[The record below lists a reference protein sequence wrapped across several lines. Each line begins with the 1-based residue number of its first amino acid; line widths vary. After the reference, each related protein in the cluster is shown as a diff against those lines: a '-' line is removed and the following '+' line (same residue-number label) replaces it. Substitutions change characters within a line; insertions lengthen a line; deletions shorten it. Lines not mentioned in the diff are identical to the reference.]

1 MGWKPFPFKLYMVN
15 WNADMHKRN
24 RNHWFISDCFW
35 VFYYLIIII
44 HGVTVSLLLQ
54 YWLVIWLPVFSQIVF
69 IYISW
74 DFDEEKQLFKVL
86 VILNRQNISS
96 IWGLSLEDNAVV
108 SYFLKVNNEV
118 IRTTS
123 IDIGLKQTF

>member
-1 MGWKPFPFKLYMVN
+1 M
-15 WNADMHKRN
+15 
-24 RNHWFISDCFW
+24 
-35 VFYYLIIII
+35 
-44 HGVTVSLLLQ
+44 SLLLQ

-118 IRTTS
+118 IRITS

>member
-1 MGWKPFPFKLYMVN
+1 M
-15 WNADMHKRN
+15 
-24 RNHWFISDCFW
+24 
-35 VFYYLIIII
+35 
-44 HGVTVSLLLQ
+44 SLLLQ

>member
-1 MGWKPFPFKLYMVN
+1 M
-15 WNADMHKRN
+15 
-24 RNHWFISDCFW
+24 
-35 VFYYLIIII
+35 
-44 HGVTVSLLLQ
+44 SLLLQ

-96 IWGLSLEDNAVV
+96 IWGLSLEDNVVV

-118 IRTTS
+118 IRTTY